1 MRNALLVSTA
11 LLALA
16 LGAGPGFAASRT
28 VSHGTTAPAASAAT
42 TAPSAPATMP
52 AAPPAPD
59 LANVAGLV
67 GSPIVSSDGAKVG
80 KVESVE
86 PGVNGAPP
94 VVVAKVGGLFGI
106 GGKHVRIPVQQTSV
120 AGDTVQVAMT
130 KAEVK
135 ALPRSDSGAAPAVG
149 STSMN

>member
-1 MRNALLVSTA
+1 MQ
-11 LLALA
+11 
-16 LGAGPGFAASRT
+16 
-28 VSHGTTAPAASAAT
+28 
-42 TAPSAPATMP
+42 P
-52 AAPPAPD
+52 AAPPAPE

-86 PGVNGAPP
+86 PGMNGAPP
-94 VVVAKVGGLFGI
+94 VVVAKVGGVFGI

-135 ALPRSDSGAAPAVG
+135 ALARSGGGAAPALG
-149 STSMN
+149 TTSMN